1 MMQLQ
6 VARYSESS
14 LHQDHAPNLRSEH
27 KRVVYNH
34 ALATR
39 SPSDSVIE
47 AIRWAPAGVPA
58 AFPTATPSGR
68 TCEIVPGVFDYLP
81 GTSSD
86 AHWYV
91 NFADPELFVAYGTP
105 LLAQDELQVAEHP
118 ALGCLR
124 EALIS
129 DGYATSVEDEHG
141 RPTPFTIV
149 GVPRRVMIDTT
160 TGLYGNAF
168 SRASLD
174 TVRQAIC
181 PVDPEVQS
189 NILAI
194 AAPRPG
200 HGTYHTDEITA
211 ALVAAYT
218 GFAAA
223 RAHLPTPETTV
234 HTGFWGCGAF
244 GGNRALMTMLQVAA
258 AEAAGVNLVFHAFDD
273 AGVTVARDA
282 YAQYKQ
288 LRTTVETPPNLI
300 ETLYHL
306 GFEWGESDGN

>member
-1 MMQLQ
+1 MVQLQ
-6 VARYSESS
+6 AVRYVESS
-14 LHQDHAPNLRSEH
+14 LHEDHAPNLRSEH
-27 KRVVYNH
+27 KRVVYEH

-39 SPSDSVIE
+39 SSSEIVIE
-47 AIRWAPAGVPA
+47 AIRWASAGVP
-58 AFPTATPSGR
+58 TAYLTTKPSGR
-68 TCEIVPGVFDYLP
+68 TCEIVPGVFDYVSS
-81 GTSSD
+81 TSSEV
-86 AHWYV
+86 HWYV

-105 LLAQDELQVAEHP
+105 LLAQDELQVAEHT
-118 ALGCLR
+118 ALGCVR

-129 DGYATSVEDEHG
+129 EGHSTSVEDAAG

-174 TVRQAIC
+174 TVRQAIH
-181 PVDPEVQS
+181 PVDPEVRS
-189 NILAI
+189 NIVAI

-200 HGTYHTDEITA
+200 HGTYHKDEITA
-211 ALVAAYT
+211 ALGAAYT

-223 RAHLPTPETTV
+223 RAHLPTPETTI

-244 GGNRALMTMLQVAA
+244 GGNRALMTIVQAAA
-258 AEAAGVNLVFHAFDD
+258 AEAAGVKLVFHAFDD
-273 AGVTVARDA
+273 AGVAVARDA

-288 LRTTVETPPNLI
+288 LRATVETPPDLI
-300 ETLYHL
+300 EALYRL